1 MKTLYGVCKE
11 LPERCAL
18 NFRVEERTMRK
29 YAYLKEPLKKNKD
42 DYVYKIM
49 ICEAKEGFYLFEYTS
64 LEAVLSASDLCY
76 ELLEDLYED
85 WNDRIDERGWIELGD
100 PLPECQQDAFIPLRV
115 KGRNTG
121 RPEWGT
127 YETLQDGNW
136 VLYSPV
142 SN

>member
-1 MKTLYGVCKE
+1 MLCEEKE
-11 LPERCAL
+11 
-18 NFRVEERTMRK
+18 V
-29 YAYLKEPLKKNKD
+29 
-42 DYVYKIM
+42 
-49 ICEAKEGFYLFEYTS
+49 FYLFECIS

-76 ELLEDLYED
+76 GSLEDLYED
-85 WNDRIDERGWIELGD
+85 WNECIDERGWIELED

-136 VLYSPV
+136 VLYNPV
-142 SN
+142 SNQT

>member
-1 MKTLYGVCKE
+1 
-11 LPERCAL
+11 
-18 NFRVEERTMRK
+18 MRK
-29 YAYLKEPLKKNKD
+29 YAYLKEPMKKNKD

-49 ICEAKEGFYLFEYTS
+49 LCEAKEGFYLFEYTS

-76 ELLEDLYED
+76 GSLENLYED
-85 WNDRIDERGWIELGD
+85 WNDRIDERGWIELED

-136 VLYSPV
+136 VLYNPV
-142 SN
+142 SDQT